1 MFEQLSDIEILIVSG
16 EEAEIEDETV
26 QHSEKFVGRRFIE
39 KDFKL
44 FNQEGRVFIDL
55 KETNDGKYFVESK
68 KFWVFFLYFLSP
80 FNPDLL

>member
-39 KDFKL
+39 KTSNCSIKKVGSSSTWRKQMMESTL
-44 FNQEGRVFIDL
+44 L
-55 KETNDGKYFVESK
+55 KVKNFECSFYIF
-68 KFWVFFLYFLSP
+68 
-80 FNPDLL
+80 